1 MSMNIARIANAAPCL
16 FEESLWWML
25 RLVRKRW
32 HWNGRKRER
41 GEEEGKETSNWLRCC
56 DLFNRPRNKWGSSV
70 CDCLTSP
77 GAEGGLGKRRVSR
90 WWGWWLRVSLSKLFN
105 FLDDGLDDNHL
116 HHLAHCDRVHGELP
130 VALPRHR
137 NISEVTLEAQCCH
150 CDHLSDHHLINFI
163 MVMIMI
169 NLIISRVRASKDYFS
184 SQLGR
189 WVSWEVEAEHRR
201 LRVIIIILIIILI
214 IIINIPE
221 WSSSLLLF

>member
-1 MSMNIARIANAAPCL
+1 MEGRGREEKKKARKLP
-16 FEESLWWML
+16 
-25 RLVRKRW
+25 R
-32 HWNGRKRER
+32 
-41 GEEEGKETSNWLRCC
+41 SNWLRCC

-221 WSSSLLLF
+221 WSSSSLLF